1 MGTIGLWGV
10 IIIVAIIVLLYG
22 AKRLPDMA
30 RSMGR
35 SSREFKDA
43 LNEAP
48 EEFRGGMR
56 EGDADSHATVTAP
69 PAVEPQANTGP
80 TAREL
85 ELERELE
92 AERARRRSASTPAG
106 PEA

>member
-1 MGTIGLWGV
+1 MGTVGLWG
-10 IIIVAIIVLLYG
+10 IVAIVAVIVLLYG

-30 RSMGR
+30 RSLGR

-43 LNEAP
+43 LSEAP
-48 EEFRGGMR
+48 DEFRDGMKEGGV
-56 EGDADSHATVTAP
+56 EEPGS
-69 PAVEPQANTGP
+69 PAAR

-92 AERARRRSASTPAG
+92 AERARRSRTSTSSG
-106 PEA
+106 PNS

>member
-1 MGTIGLWGV
+1 MGTVGLWGV
-10 IIIVAIIVLLYG
+10 IVIVAVIVLLYG

-30 RSMGR
+30 RSLGR

-43 LNEAP
+43 LSEAP
-48 EEFRGGMR
+48 EEFRDGMK
-56 EGDADSHATVTAP
+56 EGDQPESESP
-69 PAVEPQANTGP
+69 ESGP

-92 AERARRRSASTPAG
+92 AERTRRQASTPTT
-106 PEA
+106 PEP

>member
-1 MGTIGLWGV
+1 MGTVGLWGV
-10 IIIVAIIVLLYG
+10 VAIVAVIVLLYG

-30 RSMGR
+30 RSLGR

-43 LNEAP
+43 LVEAP
-48 EEFRGGMR
+48 DEFRDGLKD
-56 EGDADSHATVTAP
+56 GDVDDPETL
-69 PAVEPQANTGP
+69 PAAP

-92 AERARRRSASTPAG
+92 AERARRSQTSTSSG
-106 PEA
+106 RDT